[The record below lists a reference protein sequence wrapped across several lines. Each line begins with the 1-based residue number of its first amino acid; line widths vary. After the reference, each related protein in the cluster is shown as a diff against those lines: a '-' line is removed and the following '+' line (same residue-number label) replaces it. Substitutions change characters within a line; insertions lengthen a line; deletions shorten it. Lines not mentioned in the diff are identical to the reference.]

1 MGLWYTAAH
10 ESLLISCLLKEI
22 VIYMTFLISYTSLN
36 SFLCFCLYLLI
47 SVSSFLQAD
56 VVCLVALTE
65 IPALCSPSYHRFTL
79 LVDGEKCLSFKIYSW
94 GEKWQMQWSCLL
106 LFQQPAVNSCH
117 FFCFVTASGGGITV
131 PAELLLMFHIII
143 TRCWL
148 SSLLVPSLTS
158 ASLTR
163 KGRWN
168 RPEIL

>member
-1 MGLWYTAAH
+1 MANAVELFASVPVASCKLL
-10 ESLLISCLLKEI
+10 SLLLL
-22 VIYMTFLISYTSLN
+22 
-36 SFLCFCLYLLI
+36 C
-47 SVSSFLQAD
+47 
-56 VVCLVALTE
+56 
-65 IPALCSPSYHRFTL
+65 HR
-79 LVDGEKCLSFKIYSW
+79 
-94 GEKWQMQWSCLL
+94 
-106 LFQQPAVNSCH
+106 
-117 FFCFVTASGGGITV
+117 SGGRITV